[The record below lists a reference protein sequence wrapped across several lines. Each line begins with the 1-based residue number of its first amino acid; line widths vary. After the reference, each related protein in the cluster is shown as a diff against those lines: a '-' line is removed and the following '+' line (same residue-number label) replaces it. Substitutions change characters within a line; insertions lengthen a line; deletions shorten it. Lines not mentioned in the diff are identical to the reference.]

1 MKYLQVCHRPDPY
14 LQLQNN
20 LLCLDD
26 EPPNIFTNAPGH
38 PMVQYMAS
46 TWPVSTMYNTSFHC
60 VPPQDSSHLGY
71 NMYAAILAFII
82 PTFTIICFYV
92 AIALKLKKY
101 HTSNKQTNECDVL
114 ESHEEKEVLKDHNSS
129 LPSPKVTNFAK
140 FPPLVIYFISK
151 CRQ

>member
-1 MKYLQVCHRPDPY
+1 MMS
-14 LQLQNN
+14 
-20 LLCLDD
+20 LLISLPMHLDI
-26 EPPNIFTNAPGH
+26 PWF
-38 PMVQYMAS
+38 S

-82 PTFTIICFYV
+82 PTCTIICFYV

-114 ESHEEKEVLKDHNSS
+114 ENHEEKEVLKDHNLS

-151 CRQ
+151 YH